1 METAVRPYANHRDEG
16 EHLSFLGTST
26 WMRATGEQTGRLL
39 AVFEQLIPPGVGV
52 PWHLHHNEDE
62 SLYVIDGEILF
73 IVGDEQKRI
82 SAGPGTYVFGP
93 RGIPHGFRNDGPHQC
108 VCCLNI
114 RRRGSS
120 GSSSRSASR
129 PRPLDWHLLGHRTW
143 TGSSPRRPKS
153 ISRFSGRCPSSGWT
167 ITTVRYAVRDCC
179 QLEIEAGRRA
189 IQGND

>member
-93 RGIPHGFRNDGPHQC
+93 RGIPHGFRNDGPAP
-108 VCCLNI
+108 VRLLLEYTPAGFERFVLAVSEPAPAPGLAPAGPPDMDRIIAEAAKVNI
-114 RRRGSS
+114 EILG
-120 GSSSRSASR
+120 
-129 PRPLDWHLLGHRTW
+129 PL
-143 TGSSPRRPKS
+143 P
-153 ISRFSGRCPSSGWT
+153 
-167 ITTVRYAVRDCC
+167 
-179 QLEIEAGRRA
+179 E
-189 IQGND
+189 